1 LTRPFVYAI
10 RGYEQA
16 ARLEILLVQLN
27 AVLNAQ
33 ASDAIK
39 LEIIREHVARASK

>member
-1 LTRPFVYAI
+1 MNKQENVMTTI
-10 RGYEQA
+10 EQA

-39 LEIIREHVARASK
+39 LEVIREHVARASK

>member
-1 LTRPFVYAI
+1 MNRQENAMTAI
-10 RGYEQA
+10 EQA
-16 ARLEILLVQLN
+16 ARFEILLVQLN